1 MLLTRW
7 VARHATEVENVA
19 PRVGLGGRGHVRS
32 AGMGGWFFSWANV
45 GCFGWF
51 LVARHAIEAENVA
64 PRAGLGGGDMSAAW
78 GGCQVSLS
86 GKCWVFL
93 VGFGADLA
101 LFRRGRG
108 SIYSSR
114 NTSNFWSCANI
125 FIYLEPH
132 RPGLSP

>member
-19 PRVGLGGRGHVRS
+19 PRVGLGGRGHVCS

-64 PRAGLGGGDMSAAW
+64 PRAGLGGGTCPQRGVGVRFLSQANV
-78 GGCQVSLS
+78 GC
-86 GKCWVFL
+86 
-93 VGFGADLA
+93 
-101 LFRRGRG
+101 
-108 SIYSSR
+108 
-114 NTSNFWSCANI
+114 FWPVLGQI
-125 FIYLEPH
+125 
-132 RPGLSP
+132 